1 MQEQNQHSISI
12 EKRNYD
18 FFKQEASMEDSKKE
32 HEFTWQGST
41 GTSLFLDA
49 FSGFLPVGERF
60 FIKTVRQYQDQI
72 KDPKLQEDVK
82 KFIFQEARH
91 SSQHKK
97 LNEHIKKRN
106 PNIRFIDKFTNLML
120 FTIANKIY
128 SKRYQLAIT
137 CAIEHLTAEFGK
149 IILQEPLPKN
159 LDNTYGLV
167 WYWHAIE
174 EVEHKSVAFDVYQ
187 TVTPVHFWGYL
198 LRILTMFFT
207 TTLFFLPLILI
218 SASKKLISLFTYIKE
233 RILLKK
239 PLITEKKAK
248 LKSGRML
255 DFFKTNIDL
264 TFLKGYFRYY
274 QYNFHP
280 WDEDNSELLKQRLKE
295 LNELLKNNP
304 HLVDTPISTNSN
316 TRENDE

>member
-32 HEFTWQGST
+32 REFKWQGDKE
-41 GTSLFLDA
+41 TSFFLDA
-49 FSGFLPVGERF
+49 FSGFLPLGERF

-106 PNIRFIDKFTNLML
+106 PNIRFIEKFTNFVL
-120 FTIANKIY
+120 FSVANKIY
-128 SKRYQLAIT
+128 SHRYQLATT
-137 CAIEHLTAEFGK
+137 CALEHLTAEFGK
-149 IILQEPLPKN
+149 IILRKPLPKN

-174 EVEHKSVAFDVYQ
+174 EIEHKAVAFDVYQ
-187 TVTPVHFWGYL
+187 TITPVHWWGYL
-198 LRILTMFFT
+198 LRILTMFFI
-207 TTLFFLPLILI
+207 TTLFFLPMVLI
-218 SASKKLISLFTYIKE
+218 SASKKLISVCSNIKA
-233 RILLKK
+233 RLLSKK
-239 PLITEKKAK
+239 SLKAHK
-248 LKSGRML
+248 NAKTKSGSVV
-255 DFFKTNIDL
+255 DFFKTYINLD
-264 TFLKGYFRYY
+264 FLKGYFRYY

-304 HLVDTPISTNSN
+304 HLVDNPISTNSN